1 MECYDRPTPVQYNL
15 FTKFNLSDVGVDCVN
30 IDKSYITATMTY
42 HMRLNQITTK
52 TLTTEKATQF
62 QFYKLFI
69 GLKNASQN
77 FDTYRIYINHNQ
89 VYSQTDSIYEQALVT
104 SMKPKSEMYRPNMYT
119 MWDEAHKHS
128 KNVCGV
134 YVPINTNLNQEF
146 DITFEVSIQLD
157 DLLPLSGMS
166 ILLNCVIGDIELEIR
181 NRIQGNLVY
190 CQVDPNVLI
199 EEKRASSIINNQS
212 DAVELFDI
220 AET

>member
-1 MECYDRPTPVQYNL
+1 MNSKITQALSDVSSGDITAYFNEVDKIIQLNDGIHDNKILSMECYDRPTPVQYNQY
-15 FTKFNLSDVGVDCVN
+15 TKFHLTDAGVDCVN

-52 TLTTEKATQF
+52 ELTTAKTNQF

-89 VYSQTDSIYEQALVT
+89 IYSQTDSIYEQALVT
-104 SMKPKSEMYRPNMYT
+104 AFKPKAEMYRPNMYT

-134 YVPINTNLNQEF
+134 YVPINSNLGQEF
-146 DITFEVSIQLD
+146 DITFEVSI
-157 DLLPLSGMS
+157 
-166 ILLNCVIGDIELEIR
+166 
-181 NRIQGNLVY
+181 
-190 CQVDPNVLI
+190 
-199 EEKRASSIINNQS
+199 
-212 DAVELFDI
+212 
-220 AET
+220 

>member
-1 MECYDRPTPVQYNL
+1 MNSKITQALSDVSSGDIPAYFNEVDKIIQLNDGIHDNKILSMECYDRPTPVQYNQY
-15 FTKFNLSDVGVDCVN
+15 TKFHLTDAGVDCVN

-42 HMRLNQITTK
+42 HMRLNQITTH
-52 TLTTEKATQF
+52 TITTAATTQF

-104 SMKPKSEMYRPNMYT
+104 SMKPRAEMYRPNMYT

-146 DITFEVSIQLD
+146 DTTFEVAIQLD
-157 DLLPLSGMS
+157 DLLQLSRMS
-166 ILLNCVIGDIELEIR
+166 VL
-181 NRIQGNLVY
+181 Q
-190 CQVDPNVLI
+190 NVLLVI
-199 EEKRASSIINNQS
+199 LN
-212 DAVELFDI
+212 
-220 AET
+220 